1 MQCDVLADLIWFSCG
16 MKRRVVQF
24 GKHSDSTASMRRRAH
39 CVWSIVNSREMQQV
53 SHPSP
58 PTSVPVCPHV
68 STDSAPFFTFPPHAV
83 CKTCVLVIV
92 RNYRLC
98 GDQPKMLLA
107 SLQQTFQSISE
118 HLQKVA
124 PPPPCNFDC
133 LRCDFPMFSSFLKKK
148 TQLLSGLLFPLTV
161 THITTAREATH
172 ILRDPLRD
180 SWESDSTLNSG
191 KHHSSSLQL
200 SS

>member
-1 MQCDVLADLIWFSCG
+1 MTWGILDFNVAGPSVMQCDVLADLIWFSCG

-24 GKHSDSTASMRRRAH
+24 GKHSDSTASVRRWAH
-39 CVWSIVNSREMQQV
+39 CVWSIFNSREMQQV

-98 GDQPKMLLA
+98 GDQPKMFLA
-107 SLQQTFQSISE
+107 SLQQTLQSISE

-124 PPPPCNFDC
+124 PPTPLAILIVLDVIFPCF
-133 LRCDFPMFSSFLKKK
+133 
-148 TQLLSGLLFPLTV
+148 LLFKK
-161 THITTAREATH
+161 R
-172 ILRDPLRD
+172 R
-180 SWESDSTLNSG
+180 LNCCQVCYF
-191 KHHSSSLQL
+191 L
-200 SS
+200 